1 MIKNSGSST
10 PKSAVQASPLPS
22 ATVVLLRDAAAG
34 CEVLLLKRNTKIA
47 YGGSWVFPGGKIDA
61 GEVERHGGDLDAAAL
76 AAAVRET
83 EEEAGLRLAPEALHF
98 FSHWTTP
105 AVRPKRFSTW
115 FYLSNLSSQAI
126 DVDPDAH
133 EVTIDGE
140 EIHQHAWHHPEE
152 ALSLHR
158 EGRIELPPP
167 TFVTLTLLQPFA
179 SADEALMHFKQQ
191 TPEYFKPKVTAAKG
205 GFCYLYHGDAGYE
218 SEDPDAAGER
228 HRLWQNADDG
238 WRYERD

>member
-1 MIKNSGSST
+1 MNSKTAPGHS
-10 PKSAVQASPLPS
+10 KSAAKPLPS
-22 ATVVLLRDAAAG
+22 ATVVLLRDAAEG

-61 GEVERHGGDLDAAAL
+61 GEVDQHDGDLDAAAL

-83 EEEAGLRLAPEALHF
+83 EEEAGLQLSPGELHF

-105 AVRPKRFSTW
+105 IVRPKRFSTW
-115 FYLSNLSSQAI
+115 FFLSNLSSQSINA
-126 DVDPDAH
+126 DNDMH
-133 EVTIDGE
+133 EVTVDGE
-140 EIHQHAWHHPEE
+140 EIHQHAWHLPGD
-152 ALSLHR
+152 ALALHR

-167 TFVTLTLLQPFA
+167 TFVTLTLLKPFA
-179 SADEALMHFKQQ
+179 SAEDAMAHFSHQE
-191 TPEYFKPKVTAAKG
+191 PEYFSPRVTAAKG

-218 SEDPDAAGER
+218 SENPDLAGNR
-228 HRLWQNADDG
+228 HRLWQNAEDG